1 MYSQQAITR
10 KALLDIVRT
19 NFPKANLI
27 ATAFRLQRL
36 INEVE
41 TLKASDGMV
50 CNRKG
55 ELVEHVLIGEK
66 WKEQKRQRRRVKRL
80 FPVEPNHRPKR
91 MWPRYYIAKLGEEYI
106 RQTGRE
112 PKRGAAGGFRSPFER
127 FVEQM
132 LRPLEV
138 SDAQGLVR
146 EYVREK
152 KKPNPW
158 GWSSMT

>member
-10 KALLDIVRT
+10 KALLGIVRG
-19 NFPKANLI
+19 NFPRANLI
-27 ATAFRLQRL
+27 ATALRLERL

-41 TLKASDGMV
+41 NLKASDGMV
-50 CNRKG
+50 YNRKG
-55 ELVEHVLIGEK
+55 RQVEHVLIAES
-66 WKEQKRQRRRVKRL
+66 WEEQKRQRRRVKRV
-80 FPVEPNHRPKR
+80 FPVEPSHRPKR

-112 PKRGAAGGFRSPFER
+112 PKRGAAGGIRSPFER

-132 LRPLEV
+132 LHPLGT
-138 SDAQGLVR
+138 SDVQALVR

-152 KKPNPW
+152 KKLNPW
-158 GWSSMT
+158 A